1 MSDSGEKSK
10 SEKLHLFRPALF
22 WDTDIATLNPETHA
36 RYIIGRVVTRGD
48 MSDWNTFLLV
58 PKLRLGTDTVKLRFI
73 QEAEL
78 QEQGFPSWSLGTRN
92 LPYNPKKREDRVFP
106 CPPFA
111 CPLV

>member
-48 MSDWNTFLLV
+48 MSDWNTLKELYGHQKIRKEVVHLRSLDAKSLSFLSCYYDIDRTLFRCCTSTLLSR
-58 PKLRLGTDTVKLRFI
+58 KL
-73 QEAEL
+73 
-78 QEQGFPSWSLGTRN
+78 
-92 LPYNPKKREDRVFP
+92 
-106 CPPFA
+106 
-111 CPLV
+111 